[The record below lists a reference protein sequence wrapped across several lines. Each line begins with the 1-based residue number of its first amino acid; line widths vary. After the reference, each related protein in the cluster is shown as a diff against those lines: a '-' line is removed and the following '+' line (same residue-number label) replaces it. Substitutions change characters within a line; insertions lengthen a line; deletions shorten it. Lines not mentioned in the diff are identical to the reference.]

1 MPDDEY
7 HLSPPAGR
15 ATPDPRSRAYERLVR
30 LQEVGVRLTAARTT
44 HDVTE
49 VVLDE
54 MAESVGAVAAALSL
68 LEPDGTTV
76 RVAGAR
82 GFAPEMVA
90 RWATFDVTDRAPMA
104 VAIHTG
110 QSVMLRSAEEI
121 VDRFPGLTEEIELS
135 GRCALVALS
144 LSTRGRAMGAIGLS
158 FDVERLFD
166 DDECSFL
173 EALSLQCAVALDRS
187 QAYEAE
193 ATARAQAEAASSR
206 LAFLAAASTTLAA
219 SLDWER
225 TLAQVAELAVPRLA
239 DVCAISLVVDD
250 RIAVVKVAHVDPQ
263 QAATVLR
270 LYQQHQPGV
279 ADLTGVGAVVRTGKE
294 VLLPV
299 VDDAVLRTIAVDDGH
314 LAQLQALGLTSLV
327 VVPLRAAGRPLGA
340 VTLGTTGDRH
350 LELDDLVLVRELCAR
365 ASQAIANAQ
374 LYRERAHVA
383 RTLQATLLPPI
394 APKIPGLEVA
404 TRFVAGGD
412 GVDVGGDFYD
422 VFPAGEPGS
431 GSWHVVIGDVRGK
444 GVEAA
449 ALTGVARSTIRS
461 AAIVEWTPAEM
472 LRHLNEVLL
481 RADAG
486 DGAGDEADEGDPRFC
501 TMVVG
506 TLTPMPAGVSAE
518 LAVAGHPLPFLLRA
532 DGSTEQVGIPGT
544 LLGIVA
550 APDIADTTVV
560 LGPGDALVLFTDGI
574 TERHAG
580 DRFFEEEGLA
590 KVLGRCAGFTADT
603 LAERIETAARA
614 FVEDAPRDDVA
625 ILVVR
630 VPERAASTTSAST
643 DLPAHPLSARRARR
657 FVLTALEA
665 FDVRGLDE
673 VAELLTSEVVTNAV
687 VHAHS
692 GVRVSVESVPG
703 GARVS
708 VADSNPLVPALRQPV
723 HEAEHGRGLHL
734 VDTLAHRWGVD
745 AMGEGKAIWF
755 ELRAEGLRTE
765 GRTHG

>member
-1 MPDDEY
+1 M
-7 HLSPPAGR
+7 
-15 ATPDPRSRAYERLVR
+15 
-30 LQEVGVRLTAARTT
+30 RLTAARTT
-44 HDVTE
+44 RDVTA

-54 MAESVGAVAAALSL
+54 MAESVGAAAATLSL
-68 LEPDGTTV
+68 LDPDGATV

-82 GFAPEMVA
+82 GFPPDMVA
-90 RWATFDVTDRAPMA
+90 RWATFALTDGAPMA
-104 VAIHTG
+104 VAIQTG
-110 QSVMLRSAEEI
+110 QPVLLRSVQEI
-121 VDRFPGLTEEIELS
+121 VGRFPELAPEIDQS
-135 GRCALVALS
+135 GRRALVGLPLA
-144 LSTRGRAMGAIGLS
+144 TRGRAVGAIGLG
-158 FDVERLFD
+158 FDVEQRFD
-166 DDECSFL
+166 EDECSFL
-173 EALSLQCAVALDRS
+173 EALALQCAVALDRS
-187 QAYEAE
+187 KAYEAE
-193 ATARAQAEAASSR
+193 ASARAQAEAASSR
-206 LAFLAAASTTLAA
+206 LAFLAEASTTLAA

-239 DVCAISLVVDD
+239 DACAISLVVDD
-250 RIAVVKVAHVDPQ
+250 RIAVVKVAHVDPDR
-263 QAATVLR
+263 AAAVR
-270 LYQQHQPGV
+270 LLYEEHQPGL
-279 ADLTGVGAVVRTGKE
+279 ADGAGVGAVIRTGTE
-294 VLLPV
+294 VLIPV
-299 VDDAVLRTIAVDDGH
+299 VDEAVLRTIAVDDDH
-314 LAQLQALGLTSLV
+314 LAQLLAMELTSLV
-327 VVPLRAAGRPLGA
+327 VVPLRPGGRPLGA

-350 LELDDLVLVRELCAR
+350 LEPDDLVLVRELCAR

-374 LYRERAHVA
+374 RFGERAHVA
-383 RTLQATLLPPI
+383 RTLQATLLPPV

-412 GVDVGGDFYD
+412 GVEVGGDFYD
-422 VFPAGEPGS
+422 VFPAGEAGS

-461 AAIVEWTPAEM
+461 AAIIESTPAEM
-472 LRHLNEVLL
+472 LRHLNEVLV
-481 RADAG
+481 RG
-486 DGAGDEADEGDPRFC
+486 DQPHDGPDGDPRFC

-506 TLTPMPAGVSAE
+506 TLTPLPTGVCAE

-532 DGSTEQVGIPGT
+532 DGSTAQVGVAGT

-550 APDIADTTVV
+550 APDIVDTTVV

-603 LAERIETAARA
+603 LAMRIETAARA

-692 GVRVSVESVPG
+692 GVRVSVEGVPG
-703 GARVS
+703 GARIS
-708 VADSNPLVPALRQPV
+708 VTDSNPLIPALRRPV

-734 VDTLAHRWGVD
+734 VETLAHRWGVD
-745 AMGEGKAIWF
+745 PAGEGKAIWF
-755 ELRAEGLRTE
+755 ELRADERP
-765 GRTHG
+765 RS

>member
-1 MPDDEY
+1 M
-7 HLSPPAGR
+7 
-15 ATPDPRSRAYERLVR
+15 
-30 LQEVGVRLTAARTT
+30 RLTAARTT
-44 HDVTE
+44 RDVTAL
-49 VVLDE
+49 VLDE
-54 MAESVGAVAAALSL
+54 MAESVGAAAAALSL
-68 LEPDGTTV
+68 LDPDGATV

-82 GFAPEMVA
+82 GFPPDMVA
-90 RWATFDVTDRAPMA
+90 RWATFALTDGAPMA
-104 VAIHTG
+104 VAIQTG
-110 QSVMLRSAEEI
+110 QSVLLRDVQEI
-121 VDRFPGLTEEIELS
+121 VGRFPELATEIEQS
-135 GRCALVALS
+135 GRRALVGLP
-144 LSTRGRAMGAIGLS
+144 LSTRGRAIGAIGLG

-166 DDECSFL
+166 EDECSFL
-173 EALSLQCAVALDRS
+173 EALALQCAVALDRS
-187 QAYEAE
+187 KAYEAE
-193 ATARAQAEAASSR
+193 AAARAQAEAASSR

-263 QAATVLR
+263 RAAAVR
-270 LYQQHQPGV
+270 LLYEEHQPGL
-279 ADLTGVGAVVRTGKE
+279 ADGAGVGAVVRTGNE
-294 VLLPV
+294 VLIPV
-299 VDDAVLRTIAVDDGH
+299 VDEAVLRTIAVDDHH
-314 LAQLQALGLTSLV
+314 LAQLRAIELTSLV
-327 VVPLRAAGRPLGA
+327 VVPLHARGRPRGA
-340 VTLGTTGDRH
+340 VSLGTTGDRH

-374 LYRERAHVA
+374 LFGERAHVA
-383 RTLQATLLPPI
+383 RTLQATLLPPV

-412 GVDVGGDFYD
+412 GVEVGGDFYD

-461 AAIVEWTPAEM
+461 AAIIESTPAEM
-472 LRHLNEVLL
+472 LRHLNEVLV
-481 RADAG
+481 RGGQVDQ
-486 DGAGDEADEGDPRFC
+486 DDEGPDGDPRFC

-506 TLTPMPAGVSAE
+506 TLTPLPTGVSVE

-532 DGSTEQVGIPGT
+532 DGSTVQVGLAGT

-550 APDIADTTVV
+550 GPELADATVV
-560 LGPGDALVLFTDGI
+560 LAPGDSLVLFTDGI
-574 TERHAG
+574 TERHAK

-590 KVLGRCAGFTADT
+590 QVLGRCAGFTADT

-614 FVEDAPRDDVA
+614 FVEDAPRDDLA

-657 FVLTALEA
+657 FVLTALDA
-665 FDVRGLDE
+665 FGVRGLDE

-692 GVRVSVESVPG
+692 GVRVSVEGIPG
-703 GARVS
+703 GARIS
-708 VADSNPLVPALRQPV
+708 VADSNPLIPALRRPV

-734 VDTLAHRWGVD
+734 VDALAARWGVD
-745 AMGEGKAIWF
+745 PAGEGKAIWF
-755 ELRAEGLRTE
+755 ELRADEHARG
-765 GRTHG
+765 

>member
-1 MPDDEY
+1 VPDDEH
-7 HLSPPAGR
+7 HLRAPAGR
-15 ATPDPRSRAYERLVR
+15 ATPDPRSEAYERLVR

-76 RVAGAR
+76 RVVGAR
-82 GFAPEMVA
+82 GFAPEMVT

-121 VDRFPGLTEEIELS
+121 VDQFPGLTEEIELS
-135 GRCALVALS
+135 GRRALVGLPLA
-144 LSTRGRAMGAIGLS
+144 TRGRAMGAIGLG

-193 ATARAQAEAASSR
+193 ATARAQAEAASAR

-239 DVCAISLVVDD
+239 DVCAISLVADD

-299 VDDAVLRTIAVDDGH
+299 VDDAMLRTIAVDDGH

-327 VVPLRAAGRPLGA
+327 VVPLCAAGRPLGA
-340 VTLGTTGDRH
+340 VSLGTTGDRH

-444 GVEAA
+444 GIEAA

-461 AAIVEWTPAEM
+461 AAIVVSTPAEM
-472 LRHLNEVLL
+472 LRHLNEVLV

-486 DGAGDEADEGDPRFC
+486 DGAGDGPDEGDPRFC

-506 TLTPMPAGVSAE
+506 TLTPMPTGVSAE

-532 DGSTEQVGIPGT
+532 DGSTEQVGVPGT

-550 APDIADTTVV
+550 APGIADTTVV

-643 DLPAHPLSARRARR
+643 DLPAQPLSARRARR
-657 FVLTALEA
+657 FVVTALEA

-692 GVRVSVESVPG
+692 GVRVTVESVPG

-708 VADSNPLVPALRQPV
+708 VADSNPLVPALRPPV

-745 AMGEGKAIWF
+745 AVGEGKAIWF
-755 ELRAEGLRTE
+755 ELRTE